1 MSGNT
6 IGSIF
11 RVTTWGESHGKALG
25 AVVDG
30 CPPGLDLDE
39 ADIQKALDRRKPS
52 MSVSSTTR
60 QESDKV
66 EILSGVFE
74 GKTTGTPVSLIIK
87 NTDAKS
93 SSYNELKN
101 IFRPGQG
108 DFSYLQKY
116 GIRDWRGGGR
126 SSGRET
132 AARVAAGAIA
142 EKVIVQAGMDVIAYT
157 QAIGTIAIDRD
168 EMPSDKNLKRVVHD
182 NSLFCPDLQAA
193 AAMEKKITAV
203 RKKGDSL
210 GGVVGIIVRGCPAG
224 LGEPVFDKMDADLAK
239 ALMSIGSVKAVEIGD
254 GMEASRRMG
263 SEVKDQMNKKWWEL
277 AEKYQGIVPPT
288 VRDEVYCDAST
299 KTHINDTPAYYYN
312 YAVAKLVQYQLHNYI
327 SKNILKQNPH
337 YANYYNSKE
346 TGQYL
351 LSILEKGKTVNWRS
365 FIKEKTGEELSASGM
380 IEYFQPLMDWL
391 KKENAGRKIGW

>member
-30 CPPGLDLDE
+30 CPSGLNLDE
-39 ADIQKALDRRKPS
+39 ADIQQALDRRRPS
-52 MSVSSTTR
+52 STVSSTTR
-60 QESDKV
+60 KESDKV

-87 NTDAKS
+87 NTDGKS
-93 SSYNELKN
+93 SSYAELKD

-108 DFSYLQKY
+108 DFTYLKKY

-142 EKVIVQAGMDVIAYT
+142 EKIIVQAGMDVIAYT
-157 QAIGTIAIDRD
+157 QAIGAIAIDRD
-168 EMPSDKNLKRVVHD
+168 KMPSDKNLKRVVRD
-182 NSLFCPDLQAA
+182 NALFCPDQQAA
-193 AAMEKKITAV
+193 AAMGKKITAV

-210 GGVVGIIVRGCPAG
+210 GGVVEVIVRGCPAG

-254 GMEASRRMG
+254 GTEIACRMG
-263 SEVKDQMNKKWWEL
+263 SEVNDQMNKKGFKTNHAGGIL
-277 AEKYQGIVPPT
+277 AGITNGEKIILRAYCKPIPSVAIPQQTIDFKGKERIIKIEGRHDICVLPRIVP
-288 VRDEVYCDAST
+288 VCEAMVSIVLAD
-299 KTHINDTPAYYYN
+299 H
-312 YAVAKLVQYQLHNYI
+312 
-327 SKNILKQNPH
+327 
-337 YANYYNSKE
+337 
-346 TGQYL
+346 L
-351 LSILEKGKTVNWRS
+351 LRQKAICR
-365 FIKEKTGEELSASGM
+365 
-380 IEYFQPLMDWL
+380 
-391 KKENAGRKIGW
+391 